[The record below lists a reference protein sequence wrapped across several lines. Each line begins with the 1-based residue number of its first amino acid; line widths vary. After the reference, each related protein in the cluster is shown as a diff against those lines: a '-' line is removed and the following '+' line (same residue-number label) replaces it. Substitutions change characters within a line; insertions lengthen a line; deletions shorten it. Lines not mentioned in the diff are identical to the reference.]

1 MRKILTPDS
10 WTFDEPQSHILP
22 VRSGKVPLGS
32 NDRRI
37 LSMAKIADEQLL
49 SKIASLRKSP
59 GEELVHM
66 LAVGCTEMYGPN
78 RNGDGFRAA
87 VCEQYHPTFV
97 KYARFYRNHKSNN
110 PAISY
115 GLVKL
120 SHYNRTMG
128 RIELIAALN
137 ANEEAARL
145 NGGMLADLEMQKLA
159 SEEDIPVSMGCTTDP
174 ETLVNTSEGY
184 KRIADIRT
192 GDLVLTHKGRW
203 RPVTQVMRR
212 QYTGELV
219 QFRAEGLPVD
229 VSLTADHP
237 LFAKSLSAYATSH
250 QKRAVQ
256 VWAEAAVAG
265 EQPFDWMH
273 AEHLELGDRVSFT
286 PYTPPPGIVGITDT
300 GLAELLGIY
309 TAEGSIAWN
318 SENPSGF
325 SLSINVDDWAR
336 AAVPALV
343 GELWP
348 HVTVTL
354 APTKNSQKCLCL
366 VVHSAVLG
374 RWFLDLVGTPLPNK
388 RIPAEIFAGSDAA
401 KLAFMGRWLDGDGW
415 CDKKGLHW
423 SSCNLKL
430 ILQGR
435 DLLASCGI
443 SASIYRIKAQ
453 ARKNGFGRKQAE
465 YTLNVSNFD
474 TATLRE
480 WSQKISESP
489 WLKSGDRQKPP
500 TLRQITGTHWAYMVK
515 GLRKSHVTD
524 VTVYNFEVAEDHSYS
539 MYGLASHNC
548 MVPFDI
554 CSYCGNKA
562 PTRKHYCDE
571 RMCKA
576 GGLKRN
582 MGRTL
587 ESGDVLHA
595 DNTEPAYNDISHI
608 VGGRQADRIAFV
620 TGALQKMAQDTGFIA
635 GGAELAEL
643 YYADEGEPNY
653 WQKRAAE
660 LAALDSLEHKAL
672 QAGLPTVPIALP
684 EFPLVKLSQLTAA
697 LADNGVILSISDFAR
712 VLVNGAPVREDLLKQ
727 ACSGMFSR
735 LRCPDINPYDHRG
748 PIDSRYSTWAAH
760 ASRTHSLKVA
770 SLQKRAAQA
779 ELSGRE
785 ATGSGLATLL
795 KYASVSPNVETLV
808 QQYGLYVLAAVDRL
822 SDNSDFRLTPTAAI
836 LQNRIH

>member
-97 KYARFYRNHKSNN
+97 KYARFYRNHKSDN
-110 PAISY
+110 PAASY

-159 SEEDIPVSMGCTTDP
+159 SGDDIPVSMG
-174 ETLVNTSEGY
+174 
-184 KRIADIRT
+184 
-192 GDLVLTHKGRW
+192 
-203 RPVTQVMRR
+203 
-212 QYTGELV
+212 
-219 QFRAEGLPVD
+219 
-229 VSLTADHP
+229 
-237 LFAKSLSAYATSH
+237 
-250 QKRAVQ
+250 
-256 VWAEAAVAG
+256 
-265 EQPFDWMH
+265 
-273 AEHLELGDRVSFT
+273 
-286 PYTPPPGIVGITDT
+286 
-300 GLAELLGIY
+300 
-309 TAEGSIAWN
+309 
-318 SENPSGF
+318 
-325 SLSINVDDWAR
+325 
-336 AAVPALV
+336 
-343 GELWP
+343 
-348 HVTVTL
+348 
-354 APTKNSQKCLCL
+354 
-366 VVHSAVLG
+366 
-374 RWFLDLVGTPLPNK
+374 
-388 RIPAEIFAGSDAA
+388 
-401 KLAFMGRWLDGDGW
+401 
-415 CDKKGLHW
+415 
-423 SSCNLKL
+423 
-430 ILQGR
+430 
-435 DLLASCGI
+435 
-443 SASIYRIKAQ
+443 
-453 ARKNGFGRKQAE
+453 
-465 YTLNVSNFD
+465 
-474 TATLRE
+474 
-480 WSQKISESP
+480 
-489 WLKSGDRQKPP
+489 
-500 TLRQITGTHWAYMVK
+500 
-515 GLRKSHVTD
+515 
-524 VTVYNFEVAEDHSYS
+524 
-539 MYGLASHNC
+539 C

-653 WQKRAAE
+653 WQKRASE
-660 LAALDSLEHKAL
+660 LAALDNMEHKAL
-672 QAGLPTVPIALP
+672 QAGLPKTPISLP

-760 ASRTHSLKVA
+760 TSRTHSLKVA

-795 KYASVSPNVETLV
+795 KYASVSPNVEALV